1 MLQSRPTLLRAALVT
16 LAILLPARGG
26 TVLREQQAPP
36 PLGHLERAPHVVR
49 TFDGREYDAELGHL
63 TVAETRRGG
72 SANTVDLA
80 FLRLPTRAAKPGP
93 PTVFLMGGPGIPGSV
108 MARVPPYA
116 TLFDRLRESGDVVIL
131 DQRGIGMSSP
141 ALSCPSVASLPAAVF
156 ASRRSIIRELRQR
169 TTTCAA
175 QWTARDIAI
184 TQYNTAAS
192 ADDVEDVRRALG
204 VERLNLLAFSYGT
217 HVALAALR
225 RHPSSFSN
233 VVLAGTRGPD
243 HSLKLP
249 STFDFVFRRLST
261 LARAGDI
268 AGRQLPTLVEVLQ
281 RQLERLERAP
291 IVVTVTDRREKRQI
305 PLTIGKEALQILLT
319 NAIDDA
325 RLPALL
331 YAMSLGDDTLLA
343 GVLEGVYNGLGDT
356 NLMGRLVDCA
366 SGASAERLAQVRR
379 EAGWALLGNPS
390 DNLVRSPEF
399 CEAFAHIDLGDD
411 FRRAIWSDVRTL
423 FVSGTLD
430 AKAPVFEAEEI
441 RRGFPNSAHLLVD
454 NGLHETLPIPEV
466 QQLVVDF
473 VAGRDVPTQ
482 RLVVKPPEFPSIEQA
497 KARPSQGR

>member
-1 MLQSRPTLLRAALVT
+1 MLHVRPTLLTVT
-16 LAILLPARGG
+16 LAMMLPSSAGPA
-26 TVLREQQAPP
+26 LQAQPTPP
-36 PLGHLERAPHVVR
+36 ALGHLERAPHVVK

-63 TVAETRRGG
+63 TVAETRGG
-72 SANTVDLA
+72 GPANTIRLA

-131 DQRGIGMSSP
+131 DQRGIGMSFP
-141 ALSCPSVASLPAAVF
+141 VLSCPPVVSLPASTF
-156 ASRRSIIRELRQR
+156 ESRSSIVRELRQR

-175 QWTARDIAI
+175 QWTARDVAI
-184 TQYNTAAS
+184 TEYNTVAS

-225 RHPSSFSN
+225 RHPASFSH

-261 LARAGDI
+261 LAPAEAI
-268 AGRQLPTLVEVLQ
+268 AGRQLPTLVEILQ

-291 IVVTVTDRREKRQI
+291 IEVTVTDRRQKRQI
-305 PLTIGKEALQILLT
+305 PLAIGKEAFQILLT

-331 YAMSLGDDTLLA
+331 YSMSLGDNTLLA
-343 GVLEGVYNGLGDT
+343 SVLEGMYNGLGDT
-356 NLMGRLVDCA
+356 NLMGRTVDCA
-366 SGASAERLAQVRR
+366 SGASAERLARVRR

-399 CEAFAHIDLGDD
+399 CEAFTRIDLGDD
-411 FRRAIWSDVRTL
+411 FRRPIWSDVRTL

-441 RRGFPNSAHLLVD
+441 RVGFPNSAHLLVD
-454 NGLHETLPIPEV
+454 NGFHETLPIPEV
-466 QQLVVDF
+466 QQLVVAF

-482 RLVVKPPEFPSIEQA
+482 RLVVTPPTFPSIEQA
-497 KARPSQGR
+497 RTRGPQGR